1 MELREKFLH
10 HIWDQRHLQSD
21 LLTVTGKPVRIVYQ
35 GQYNTGSGPDFRNVI
50 LDLAGETL
58 QGDVEIHLKTY
69 DWNAHQH
76 QEDPGY
82 NNTILHVVLEH
93 KSNLDY
99 TIREDAGRIEILEIK
114 DQIDTDIAKLFARFS
129 DNPAPGHSGI
139 CDFFTLSSNEELVPI
154 INSYGYERF
163 VRKCSRFNAEL
174 HFDGFDQLLYNGF
187 MEAMGYSKNKF
198 NMLSIAHHY
207 TWNKLCGWKNS
218 DLDGISIAA
227 VWLNY
232 AGLMDSAGKL
242 LNPAFYSEVTCE
254 FEKQNF
260 SAEKGR
266 LNWNLFRI
274 RPANH
279 PVRRIIQSSYTVVSL
294 LEKGFLNS
302 LLEIFTAGNSPKT
315 NEIINR
321 ISILLNPGTN
331 ADSSSGKIGKT
342 LVLTITGNVILPV
355 LNLFAEKTHNLELL
369 DMIRKLYSSFPTFES
384 NHIISFMNGYLDD
397 SQKKLFNSS
406 YIMQQGMMNLYYRF
420 CSYRL
425 CDMCMADKEKATQN
439 L

>member
-1 MELREKFLH
+1 
-10 HIWDQRHLQSD
+10 
-21 LLTVTGKPVRIVYQ
+21 
-35 GQYNTGSGPDFRNVI
+35 
-50 LDLAGETL
+50 
-58 QGDVEIHLKTY
+58 
-69 DWNAHQH
+69 
-76 QEDPGY
+76 
-82 NNTILHVVLEH
+82 
-93 KSNLDY
+93 
-99 TIREDAGRIEILEIK
+99 
-114 DQIDTDIAKLFARFS
+114 
-129 DNPAPGHSGI
+129 
-139 CDFFTLSSNEELVPI
+139 
-154 INSYGYERF
+154 
-163 VRKCSRFNAEL
+163 
-174 HFDGFDQLLYNGF
+174 
-187 MEAMGYSKNKF
+187 
-198 NMLSIAHHY
+198 
-207 TWNKLCGWKNS
+207 
-218 DLDGISIAA
+218 
-227 VWLNY
+227 
-232 AGLMDSAGKL
+232 LMDGAGKL
-242 LNPAFYSEVTCE
+242 LNPAFYSEITCE

-355 LNLFAEKTHNLELL
+355 LHLFAEKTHNLELL
-369 DMIRKLYSSFPTFES
+369 DKIRKLYSSFPTFES

-425 CDMCMADKEKATQN
+425 CEMCMSDKEKATQN